1 MMLVIES
8 SERTKFSV
16 LLIDNPTTVCETFNR
31 LINCLRGRRGG
42 SETVT
47 DARLGLLSSRLRIR
61 LN

>member
-31 LINCLRGRRGG
+31 SINRLRGP
-42 SETVT
+42 
-47 DARLGLLSSRLRIR
+47 AAAALSPAQSLTPDSAC
-61 LN
+61 